1 MNVNGH
7 ADSLTVVTMAAPAA
21 TMKVMNHFVRR
32 VYSFAFLRSAT
43 RAMLL
48 SKPRLSGFGTLGEG
62 SVSWIVDDVLQGSLV
77 FSFRKV
83 EVLLNEGEAT
93 AELALDTVF
102 FGRVVGFAD
111 RS

>member
-1 MNVNGH
+1 
-7 ADSLTVVTMAAPAA
+7 
-21 TMKVMNHFVRR
+21 
-32 VYSFAFLRSAT
+32 
-43 RAMLL
+43 
-48 SKPRLSGFGTLGEG
+48 
-62 SVSWIVDDVLQGSLV
+62 VDDVLQGNLA

-93 AELALDTVF
+93 AVLALDTVF